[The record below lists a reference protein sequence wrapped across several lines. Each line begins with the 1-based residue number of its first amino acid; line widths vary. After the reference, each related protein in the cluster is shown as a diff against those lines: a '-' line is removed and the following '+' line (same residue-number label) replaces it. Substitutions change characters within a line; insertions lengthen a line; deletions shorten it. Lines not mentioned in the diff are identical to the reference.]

1 MAKDRT
7 EPVHR
12 KLLAALADKDPAVR
26 AAAAEALAD
35 YHDSATSAAIYPL
48 IADKKY
54 PVRLISA
61 AAYLRT
67 TGVPGPLPA
76 RAVLAVRAGQ

>member
-1 MAKDRT
+1 M
-7 EPVHR
+7 
-12 KLLAALADKDPAVR
+12 
-26 AAAAEALAD
+26 
-35 YHDSATSAAIYPL
+35 AIYPL
-48 IADKKY
+48 LADKKY
-54 PVRLISA
+54 PVRLIAA